1 MEIIH
6 GLKLEVWLL
15 HHPFVMVPI
24 VTFLIWWQIIVSLT
38 FKILVL
44 NLDNVI
50 IYQFLLL
57 HFILIPIDIPHPEL
71 RVFKIVRSVVKVES
85 LRNLCLFEIQK
96 VLHYV
101 VNMRR
106 LALLFLNVRIFK
118 EYWTFLAVNSNIH
131 RLLPACQRST
141 WELLRMSLYRFRCI
155 SLVLHINWF
164 LQVFRLWL
172 MLRLLVNLPR
182 QINNLLVVRAER
194 WLRLRAVW
202 KFARVTRG
210 AFLLGLVALFWAC
223 YLIWRHLFGRIGFS
237 KWVTIVVD
245 KSIIFLALN
254 GLASIKLM
262 LLHLSGW
269 VQFDLLLFF

>member
-6 GLKLEVWLL
+6 GLKLKVWLL
-15 HHPFVMVPI
+15 HHSFVMVPI
-24 VTFLIWWQIIVSLT
+24 VTFLIWWQIIVRLT

-44 NLDNVI
+44 NLDNMI

-101 VNMRR
+101 VNMGR
-106 LALLFLNVRIFK
+106 LALLFLNVRVFK

-141 WELLRMSLYRFRCI
+141 
-155 SLVLHINWF
+155 
-164 LQVFRLWL
+164 
-172 MLRLLVNLPR
+172 
-182 QINNLLVVRAER
+182 
-194 WLRLRAVW
+194 
-202 KFARVTRG
+202 
-210 AFLLGLVALFWAC
+210 
-223 YLIWRHLFGRIGFS
+223 
-237 KWVTIVVD
+237 
-245 KSIIFLALN
+245 
-254 GLASIKLM
+254 
-262 LLHLSGW
+262 
-269 VQFDLLLFF
+269 